1 MLSSARFKGTA
12 SIPARGELLTTSRVL
27 VKDGEGSQYLTV
39 ASHSFALRE
48 ETVYHPNPNG
58 VAIANVERRLSYT
71 DIALTQLKS
80 SITYQNETFE
90 NSTTSTSTTLSRI
103 RSPFE
108 LQCPEFLYMDNPFTG
123 FAEGKW
129 VATERRRVPSDED
142 VSVFNWVRHNWMWM
156 G

>member
-58 VAIANVERRLSYT
+58 VAIADVERRLSYT

-90 NSTTSTSTTLSRI
+90 NSTTTGLVLFFRFLISNGPESGLAI
-103 RSPFE
+103 GLAALE
-108 LQCPEFLYMDNPFTG
+108 L
-123 FAEGKW
+123 
-129 VATERRRVPSDED
+129 
-142 VSVFNWVRHNWMWM
+142 
-156 G
+156 